1 MATTS
6 KTKANASVQK
16 DLPKQAIRKT
26 IMWVNHF
33 DLLPGDPSVKTSFNA
48 VSSGVGGGLTGL
60 VIESTTTGENAQGGG
75 NKVVHMGLQVPP
87 GYSIRGVRVCY
98 ELSNKRSFISQIRLA
113 QVQTPPQTATVLLDD
128 GTDQTNP
135 GPICVDSAATNVDPG
150 AGEVLLSLR
159 VNFGNT
165 SDKIAVRALGLHLVP
180 V

>member
-6 KTKANASVQK
+6 KTKSRARVIK
-16 DLPKQAIRKT
+16 DRPKLAEKRP

-48 VSSGVGGGLTGL
+48 VSSGVGGGLTAL
-60 VIESTTTGENAQGGG
+60 VIESTTTGENAQNGG

-113 QVQTPPQTATVLLDD
+113 QVQTPPQTAIVLLDD
-128 GTDQTNP
+128 GTDQTHS
-135 GPICVDSAATNVDPG
+135 GPICVDSAATSVDPA
-150 AGEVLLSLR
+150 AGEVILSLR

-165 SDKIAVRALGLHLVP
+165 ADKIAVRAVGLHLSP

>member
-1 MATTS
+1 
-6 KTKANASVQK
+6 
-16 DLPKQAIRKT
+16 
-26 IMWVNHF
+26 MWINHF

-60 VIESTTTGENAQGGG
+60 VIESTTTGENGQGGG

-87 GYSIRGVRVCY
+87 GYSIHGVRVCY

-113 QVQTPPQTATVLLDD
+113 QVKTPPQTAAVLLDD

-135 GPICVDSAATNVDPG
+135 GPICVDSAATSVDPSV
-150 AGEVLLSLR
+150 GEVLLSLR

-165 SDKIAVRALGLHLVP
+165 SDKIAVRALGLHLSP